1 MAIFNEENN
10 RLKSR
15 NPFNH
20 SFSFDL
26 IDVELGYLRN
36 VNCAGVGVD
45 ISETGLGMASNHAL
59 KKAQVVKLYLP
70 LAEKDMPLPVFAE
83 VMWSKAD
90 NSYFRIGLRFL
101 YLNVTNF
108 GLDL

>member
-1 MAIFNEENN
+1 MAEFNKEGN
-10 RLKSR
+10 RIKPR
-15 NPFNH
+15 NPFTH

-26 IDVELGYLRN
+26 IDIELGYIKN
-36 VNCAGVGVD
+36 VNCAGVGID
-45 ISETGLGMASNHAL
+45 ISETGLGMSSSYSL

-70 LAEKDMPLPVFAE
+70 LYEKDMPLPVFAE

>member
-1 MAIFNEENN
+1 MTTFNEENN
-10 RLKSR
+10 RLKLR

-26 IDVELGYLRN
+26 IDIELGYLKN

-70 LAEKDMPLPVFAE
+70 FYEKDMPLPVFAE

-90 NSYFRIGLRFL
+90 NSYFRTGLRFL

>member
-1 MAIFNEENN
+1 MAVFDEENK
-10 RLKSR
+10 RLKQR

-26 IDVELGYLRN
+26 IDIELGYRRN

-45 ISETGLGMASNHAL
+45 ISETGLGMSSSYSL

-70 LAEKDMPLPVFAE
+70 VIEKDIPLPVFAE

-90 NSYFRIGLRFL
+90 NSHFKTGLRFL